1 MNLKLEHYEFNE
13 REQRQR
19 KEDMD
24 MTTVINLAT
33 GEEQVFCLAPH
44 DALVSAYIL
53 AVFGAARLTDSATR
67 YAVETMIQR
76 SASGKTIAINDF
88 CAISQ

>member
-1 MNLKLEHYEFNE
+1 MS
-13 REQRQR
+13 
-19 KEDMD
+19 
-24 MTTVINLAT
+24 TTIVLNMVT
-33 GEEQVFCLAPH
+33 GEEQTFFLEPH

-53 AVFGAARLTDSATR
+53 NVFGAARLTDSATR

-88 CAISQ
+88 CAIAQ